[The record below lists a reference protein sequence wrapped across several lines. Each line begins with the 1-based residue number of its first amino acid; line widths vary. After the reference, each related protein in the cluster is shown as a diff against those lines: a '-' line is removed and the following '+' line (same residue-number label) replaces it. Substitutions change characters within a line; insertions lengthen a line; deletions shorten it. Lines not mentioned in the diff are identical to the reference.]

1 MAQMPFLPSSDLF
14 SGSSVEECT
23 EVELAVDVW
32 SKQFWSA
39 SIFLLIWFSFMEDD
53 TKEEEFFI
61 MLPMVWSDSGGED
74 DEIPEVDDAEEG
86 TLTMF

>member
-14 SGSSVEECT
+14 SGSPVEEFT
-23 EVELAVDVW
+23 DVELAVDVW
-32 SKQFWSA
+32 SG

-61 MLPMVWSDSGGED
+61 MLPMFWSDSGGED